1 MTYHS
6 IQDMLSY
13 FVKLLADNPK
23 LDPGRLEYI
32 HGEIERLSKNPA
44 GGGVAA
50 PAGKREES
58 ILKA

>member
-1 MTYHS
+1 
-6 IQDMLSY
+6 MLTY

-32 HGEIERLSKNPA
+32 RGEIARLSKNPA
-44 GGGVAA
+44 GGGVAT

-58 ILKA
+58 ILKS

>member
-23 LDPGRLEYI
+23 LDPGRLEYVQN
-32 HGEIERLSKNPA
+32 EIARLSKETPPERGA
-44 GGGVAA
+44 S
-50 PAGKREES
+50 PEGK
-58 ILKA
+58 A